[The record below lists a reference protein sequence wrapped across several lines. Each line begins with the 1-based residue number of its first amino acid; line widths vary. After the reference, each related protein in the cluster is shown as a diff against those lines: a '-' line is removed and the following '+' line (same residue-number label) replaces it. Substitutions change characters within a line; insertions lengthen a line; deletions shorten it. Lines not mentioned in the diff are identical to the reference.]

1 MKEGA
6 TMKRLVVALGVA
18 STITGVLAWIEEH
31 NRRPGAELLA
41 LQFKKEHALLGAA
54 AGILTLIG

>member
-1 MKEGA
+1 MK
-6 TMKRLVVALGVA
+6 KLIVALGVA

-41 LQFKKEHALLGAA
+41 IQFKKEHALLGVAV
-54 AGILTLIG
+54 GY

>member
-1 MKEGA
+1 
-6 TMKRLVVALGVA
+6 MKRLAIALGVA
-18 STITGVLAWIEEH
+18 STITGVLAWIEDH

>member
-1 MKEGA
+1 MK
-6 TMKRLVVALGVA
+6 KLIVALGVA

-41 LQFKKEHALLGAA
+41 IQFKKEHALLGVAV
-54 AGILTLIG
+54 GVLTLIG

>member
-1 MKEGA
+1 
-6 TMKRLVVALGVA
+6 MKRLVVALGVA

-54 AGILTLIG
+54 VGILTLIG

>member
-1 MKEGA
+1 
-6 TMKRLVVALGVA
+6 MKRVIFAVGVA

-41 LQFKKEHALLGAA
+41 LQFKKEHALLGAV